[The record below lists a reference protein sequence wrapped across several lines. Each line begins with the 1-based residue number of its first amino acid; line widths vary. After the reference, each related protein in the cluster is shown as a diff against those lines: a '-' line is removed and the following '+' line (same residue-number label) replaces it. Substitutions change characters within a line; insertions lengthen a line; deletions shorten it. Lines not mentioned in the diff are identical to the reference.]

1 MTQLTRDNL
10 VVARRPGTRLFLAL
24 GHKSS
29 PALEGPS
36 ERTLFFKNDSAEEE
50 LRAMRIP
57 PDSLEL
63 VPAKL
68 SAQIG

>member
-1 MTQLTRDNL
+1 MTQLTRDGL

-24 GHKSS
+24 GPRSHPS
-29 PALEGPS
+29 LEGPS
-36 ERTLFFKNDSAEEE
+36 ERTIFFKSASAEEE
-50 LRAMRIP
+50 LRAMRVP
-57 PDSLEL
+57 PDTVEL